1 MPFAEPET
9 ALATTIGLTV
19 GEIIVRKKMSLPAA
33 CKRPFTNF
41 QSLTRR
47 LNDLQ
52 LDEPMNE
59 IHREPFALSY
69 ALSAMESGFQ
79 CASCGEWNTTSVDE
93 SAGRRQSYVE
103 DCQVCCKP
111 NVLRV
116 EYDNSSQEFFI
127 TAELE

>member
-1 MPFAEPET
+1 LQAKWFGKG
-9 ALATTIGLTV
+9 TTSV
-19 GEIIVRKKMSLPAA
+19 VPSEDPK
-33 CKRPFTNF
+33 
-41 QSLTRR
+41 RR
-47 LNDLQ
+47 LQPL
-52 LDEPMNE
+52 
-59 IHREPFALSY
+59 RY
-69 ALSAMESGFQ
+69 AFFQPMESGFQ
-79 CASCGEWNTTSVDE
+79 CAACGEWNSTSVDE